1 MNFSGK
7 YFICLHIYIYVFMF
21 IVLQKLLDGL
31 KQVTDPW
38 DKQHKKILIFVSKVL
53 CFFQILNNVIG

>member
-1 MNFSGK
+1 M
-7 YFICLHIYIYVFMF
+7 YIYVYSF

-31 KQVTDPW
+31 NQVTDPW